1 MTKLDKLGDGK
12 CQCLTIYEKG
22 VLLNAL
28 SSARIDAERI
38 LSDVS
43 SGRVR
48 IGKPPEES
56 KKELGKL
63 IGDYIAL
70 KTKVENTNVCR

>member
-12 CQCLTIYEKG
+12 CRCLTIYEKD

-28 SSARIDAERI
+28 SSARIDAEKI

-43 SGRVR
+43 RGIVR

-63 IGDYIAL
+63 IGDYITL
-70 KTKVENTNVCR
+70 KTKVENTSIC